1 MAVVKANSSDI
12 DLLARYFEP
21 KVKEIVLLHGTISL
35 TQDVLNFTVFMNPQV
50 MNAQIFT
57 IHFNLFLYNRLTY
70 NYDKKEY

>member
-1 MAVVKANSSDI
+1 
-12 DLLARYFEP
+12 
-21 KVKEIVLLHGTISL
+21 VKEVVLLHGTISP

-57 IHFNLFLYNRLTY
+57 MHFNLFLYNRLTY